1 MAVYIVDVLKQLT
14 CYKILHNHTCLNPD
28 DFLARSTIDFTRRD
42 AMKLAK
48 PRVLCDRHGIF
59 FSVRVINSWNSLPD
73 KIVSSSSVMGFKAG
87 VSKLHFCG
95 YCSC

>member
-1 MAVYIVDVLKQLT
+1 M

-28 DFLARSTIDFTRRD
+28 DFFTRSTIDFTRGN

-59 FSVRVINSWNSLPD
+59 FQFVLLILGILCYCLFVIRYGLQSWP
-73 KIVSSSSVMGFKAG
+73 
-87 VSKLHFCG
+87 
-95 YCSC
+95 